1 MSHMCTPS
9 CPSSL
14 LTPFT
19 ANIMCKRLK
28 INAGILHITKHQKDA
43 QIKLT
48 VKNDDCTVTLLN

>member
-1 MSHMCTPS
+1 MCTPS